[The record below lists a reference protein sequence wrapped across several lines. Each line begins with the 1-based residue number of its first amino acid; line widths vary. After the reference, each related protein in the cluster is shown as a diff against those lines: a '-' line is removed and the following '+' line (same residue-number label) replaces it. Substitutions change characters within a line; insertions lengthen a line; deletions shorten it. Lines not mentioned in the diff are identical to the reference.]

1 MLLKIVGIFILS
13 CSVYTALA
21 VIILVISDNKVII
34 KVHILLKIQASF
46 VMPKVVY
53 DVSVFHAS
61 SMFLL

>member
-34 KVHILLKIQASF
+34 
-46 VMPKVVY
+46 
-53 DVSVFHAS
+53 
-61 SMFLL
+61 